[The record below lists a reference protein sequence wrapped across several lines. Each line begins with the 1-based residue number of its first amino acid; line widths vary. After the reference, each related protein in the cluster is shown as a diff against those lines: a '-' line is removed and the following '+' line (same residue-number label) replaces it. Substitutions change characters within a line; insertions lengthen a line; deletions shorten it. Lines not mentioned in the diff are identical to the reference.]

1 MDNSTEIRTVRL
13 AHLVTSDYTQASD
26 VDFPLSASDKALWAD
41 YRQVLRDVTLQSS
54 FPESVTWPARPQE
67 PSA

>member
-26 VDFPLSASDKALWAD
+26 VDFHLSASDKALWAD
-41 YRQVLRDVTLQSS
+41 YRQGLRDVTLQSS
-54 FPESVTWPARPQE
+54 FPESVTWPTLEESP
-67 PSA
+67 

>member
-54 FPESVTWPARPQE
+54 FPESVTWPTLEESP
-67 PSA
+67 